1 MYITINVKNKI
12 AALQDDTLII
22 NGNSDYVI
30 KFDFDAEWDAYE
42 TKTARFVT
50 ARGYTDVV
58 FSGDEVAVPVITDA
72 ISVRVGVYA
81 GNLRTTTPAVIFCRR
96 CITDG
101 SGSPADPAPDVY
113 AQLMELLNE
122 RIGIWYPTVDD
133 AGNMS
138 WAKSDTEVA
147 PAPTNIKGQKGD
159 KGEDSLALVD
169 YYEDL
174 PPIDTAS
181 AGFLYYCKSNG
192 VLYMLN
198 AEHSGWE
205 EVPIGMS
212 FNGGTVDNSGYLH
225 LQLDG
230 EDIDGFT
237 PFFVGFGGGGG
248 GSSSAG
254 YTITLQNRLSSR
266 SITAAGGSAVEL
278 KYQYAS
284 VDSDGVDDG
293 DGIGTLTV
301 NGASVATVS
310 IPQGESTLD
319 VAQYLTSGA
328 NTVKLKV
335 ENSEGSSRTLSYTVT
350 VVTLTM
356 TTTIDTMAVYSA
368 ATTFNYTVSGS
379 GVKTVHILMDG
390 VELGTEEV
398 SSSGRSRSYAIPA
411 QSDGAHILTAYAETT
426 VSGMTIRSN
435 TLTVGMMF
443 VSNAMSGPAILTTFA
458 QTAATQGE
466 ILSIP
471 YMVYDPQNLSASV
484 TLKVLNP
491 DGTEYSGKSITAGRE
506 AQTWTVQDYPAGTVT
521 FRIVCGSVYKDCAV
535 TVAESTV
542 NVEPVTDALALCFDP
557 SGRSNLESN
566 PASWSSGEISA
577 TFTGIGFSA
586 ADGWLTDGDGASVL
600 RLLPG
605 SSMTIP
611 YYLFQNDART
621 SGVTVEVEMA
631 THNVRDYDSI
641 VMSCMSG
648 NRGFKIASQYAEIAS
663 EQSSVS
669 MQFKEDEKVRVS
681 FVVEP
686 RNLHRLI
693 YVYVDGIM
701 CGAVQYPENDDFS
714 QSTAVGITVGAES
727 SGIDVYKVRLYTK
740 GLTRYEILDNYI
752 ADRPLLSDRVEAL
765 RRNDI
770 LDLAENIVVSKLPA
784 TLPYMIIQCEQLPQ
798 SKGDEK
804 TCSITYVNPADS
816 SRSFTA
822 ENVKIDVQGTSSAG
836 YKKKNFKLKLKGGVT
851 YTANNVHSDSY
862 LLREDSVPATVFCM
876 KADVASSESA
886 NNVELARLYNDI
898 VPHKTS
904 AQEADSRVRVAIDGT
919 PCVIFWQNTIT
930 NETRFWGKYNFNF
943 DKGASEV
950 FGLSDGCESWE
961 TLNNTSNRTLYKSAD
976 FSGTAWQDD
985 FEARYPSKNTDC
997 AKLQAMCE
1005 WVVSTDRTAATGN
1018 ALAAPVTYDGEEYTT
1033 DSADYRLAKFKAEF
1047 EDHFIKAPMLFYYL
1061 FTEVFLMVDS
1071 RAKNFFPTTFDG
1083 AHWFPFP
1090 YDFDTALG
1098 INNEGQLVFDYDLE
1112 DTDTVGGHNVFNG
1125 QASVLWCNI
1134 RDAFAS
1140 DIKTMYQTLRSGTVF
1155 GYDTVAKR
1163 FATHQA
1169 VWPETVWN
1177 EDAWEKYLEPLE
1189 NDNDGSYLTMLQGS
1203 KSSQR
1208 EWWLFNAFRYRDS
1221 KYQCGDASSE
1231 FITLRCYAV
1240 GDITVTPYS
1249 HIWPR
1254 IKYGSYTVTER
1265 GKRNT
1270 ETTLVCPLDT
1280 MDDTEVYIYS
1290 ADRIASIGDLSA
1302 MQVGYANFSMATK
1315 LQSLKL
1321 GDGASTYE
1329 NTRLTELYV
1338 GNNELLTTLDVQN
1351 CVALSMAVDLSGCV
1365 GIQTIKAKGSAA
1377 TGFTLP
1383 VGGKLATLELPET
1396 ITNLTIRDQSQF
1408 TTLDMDGYTA
1418 LTTLRIENTP
1428 NVPLETIINGA
1439 ANLNRVRLI
1448 GVEWDATSEVSLQT
1462 TIDKLETCI
1471 GMDASGNNTAA
1482 AVVTGRVNV
1491 PSISSALLTE
1501 INEAFPE
1508 LVVVANGEPQYLIR
1522 FLDYDN
1528 SVLYRQVVAEGGDA
1542 VNPVTAGYITAPT
1555 RTGTEDSGY
1564 AFRDFGTLPTNVHSN
1579 GAVYAVYDTTYRVQF
1594 MNDSTVYDTQW
1605 IVSGESA
1612 TTPTPDPTKASTAQY
1627 TYTFSN
1633 WDKSYTN
1640 ITEPLT
1646 VNAVYTSTVRRYT
1659 VKFYNGSTLLQTVTD
1674 VPYGG
1679 SATYTGATPVDET
1692 NGYEF
1697 EGWSPSPTNIT
1708 GDRSCY
1714 AQFASPLVGTISD
1727 SWEDIIAACND
1738 GTYATKYSIGDT
1750 KEINLGTEG
1759 YVTMQIVAMDT
1770 DVKADGTGTAPITW
1784 ISEYLLMNT
1793 HRMNPARVANDD
1805 GTYQEGTGT
1814 IGGWEKC
1821 EMRSYLKE
1829 TIKPLIPEG
1838 VRNAIVPVTKY
1849 TKIYDASGSAVND
1862 VTTTDDVWIP
1872 SASEI
1877 KLITAEDQGPI
1888 YSDRFSTNSK
1898 RKKKYV
1904 GGSSYTDWWTRT
1916 ARTTEAF
1923 HHVGNDG
1930 RYGTSAHS
1938 ANYLDGVA
1946 LGFCT

>member
-1 MYITINVKNKI
+1 MYIKISVNNKI
-12 AALQDDTLII
+12 ATIEDNVLII

-58 FSGDEVAVPVITDA
+58 FSGDEVALPVITDA

-81 GNLRTTTPAVIFCRR
+81 GNLHTTTPAVIFCRR

-101 SGSPADPAPDVY
+101 SGSPVEPTPDVY
-113 AQLMELLNE
+113 AQLMALLND

-138 WAKSDTEVA
+138 WEKSDTEEA
-147 PAPTNIKGQKGD
+147 PAPTNIKGQEGD
-159 KGEDSLALVD
+159 KGKDSLTLVD

-181 AGFLYYCKSNG
+181 AGFLYYCKSDG

-198 AEHSGWE
+198 AEHSGWAA
-205 EVPIGMS
+205 VPIGVS
-212 FNGGTVDNSGYLH
+212 FNGGTVDDSGYLH
-225 LQLDG
+225 LQLNG

-278 KYQYAS
+278 KYQYTS
-284 VDSDGVDDG
+284 VDPDGVDDG
-293 DGIGTLTV
+293 DGIGTLIV

-310 IPQGESTLD
+310 VPQGESTLD

-335 ENSEGSSRTLSYTVT
+335 ENSEGSSRTLSYTIT

-390 VELGTEEV
+390 TELGTEEV

-426 VSGMTIRSN
+426 VSGTTVRSN

-443 VSNAMSGPAILTTFA
+443 VSDAMSDPAILTTFS
-458 QTAATQGE
+458 QKTATQGE

-484 TLKVLNP
+484 TLKVLNL
-491 DGTEYSGKSITAGRE
+491 DRTEYSSKSITAGRE

-521 FRIVCGSVYKDCAV
+521 LRIVCGSVYKDCAV

-566 PASWSSGEISA
+566 PANWSSGGISA
-577 TFTGIGFSA
+577 TFTGVGFSA
-586 ADGWLTDGDGASVL
+586 ADGWLTDSDGASVL

-740 GLTRYEILDNYI
+740 GLTRHEILDNYI
-752 ADRPLLSDRVEAL
+752 ADRPLLSDRVEAF
-765 RRNDI
+765 RRNDV
-770 LDLAENIVVSKLPA
+770 LDLSENIVVSKLPA

-804 TCSITYVNPADS
+804 TCAITYVNPADS

-822 ENVKIDVQGTSSAG
+822 ESVKIDVQGTSSAG

-851 YTANNVHSDSY
+851 YTANNVQSDSY
-862 LLREDSVPATVFCM
+862 LLREDSVPAAVFCM

-904 AQEADSRVRVAIDGT
+904 AQETDSRVRVAIDGT
-919 PCVIFWQNTIT
+919 PCVIFWQNTAT

-943 DKGASEV
+943 DKGASDV

-961 TLNNTSNRTLYKSAD
+961 TLNNTSNRTIYKSAD

-985 FEARYPSKNTDC
+985 FEARYPSDNTDC
-997 AKLQAMCE
+997 TKLQAMCA
-1005 WVVSTDRTAATGN
+1005 WVVSTDRTAATGS
-1018 ALAAPVTYDGEEYTT
+1018 ALEASVTYDGVEYTT
-1033 DSADYRLAKFKAEF
+1033 DSAEYRLAKFKAEF
-1047 EDHFIKAPMLFYYL
+1047 EDHFVKAPMLFYYL

-1083 AHWFPFP
+1083 THWFPFP

-1140 DIKTMYQTLRSGTVF
+1140 DIKAMYQTLRSGTVF
-1155 GYDTVAKR
+1155 GYDTVAQR

-1254 IKYGSYTVTER
+1254 IKYGSYTVTAR

-1270 ETTLVCPLDT
+1270 ETTLACPLDT

-1448 GVEWDATSEVSLQT
+1448 GVEWDATSEESLQT

-1564 AFRDFGTLPTNVHSN
+1564 AFKDFGTLPTNVHSN

-1594 MNDSTVYDTQW
+1594 MNGSTVYDTQW

-1612 TTPTPDPTKASTAQY
+1612 TTPTPNPTKASTAQY

-1640 ITEPLT
+1640 VTEPLT

-1659 VKFYNGSTLLQTVTD
+1659 VKFYNGSTLLQTVAD

-1697 EGWSPSPTNIT
+1697 EGWSPSPTNNT
-1708 GDRSCY
+1708 GNTSCY
-1714 AQFASPLVGTISD
+1714 AQFASPYQYAEI
-1727 SWEDIIAACND
+1727 EDTWAQIFAAIDN
-1738 GTYATKYSIGDT
+1738 GTYKTKYRIGNYKPLDLGS
-1750 KEINLGTEG
+1750 EGIIN
-1759 YVTMQIVAMDT
+1759 MQIVAMDA
-1770 DVKADGTGTAPITW
+1770 DAKADGTGTAPITW
-1784 ISEYLLMNT
+1784 IGEKLLAT
-1793 HRMNPARVANDD
+1793 TRRMNPALAGDTGNR
-1805 GTYQEGTGT
+1805 TIGTGT
-1814 IGGWEKC
+1814 IGGWGES
-1821 EMRSYLKE
+1821 EMRSWLKS
-1829 TIKPLIPEG
+1829 TIKPLIPSE
-1838 VRNAIVPVTKY
+1838 VRSRIVEVSKATYIYNSDETTTKNAI
-1849 TKIYDASGSAVND
+1849 
-1862 VTTTDDVWIP
+1862 TTDDVWIP
-1872 SASEI
+1872 SYREIFGGTSIESEGI
-1877 KLITAEDQGPI
+1877 YYSVVFNSAEM
-1888 YSDRFSTNSK
+1888 
-1898 RKKKYV
+1898 RKKMKV
-1904 GGSSYTDWWTRT
+1904 NGSSALFWWLRSASSTTNVRNVANNGNINSTDARYTQS
-1916 ARTTEAF
+1916 
-1923 HHVGNDG
+1923 VV
-1930 RYGTSAHS
+1930 
-1938 ANYLDGVA
+1938 LC
-1946 LGFCT
+1946 FCT

>member
-1 MYITINVKNKI
+1 MPHSHPIYDSDKHFVIDPITRN
-12 AALQDDTLII
+12 II
-22 NGNSDYVI
+22 NNSSKLTIMQYDHNSERFTFEIPKIIEGHDMSLSDAVRVHFINIGSIKTNTNSGVYEVDDVAVSLDDPDTVTFSWLISGASTEFNGSLNFAIRFYCVSDEGIIEYSWGTNIYSGINIANSFDNSEAIAEDYVDVLEQW
-30 KFDFDAEWDAYE
+30 KRSLRVE
-42 TKTARFVT
+42 TIEANTAARHTHDNKTLLDSITEADKTAWNT
-50 ARGYTDVV
+50 A
-58 FSGDEVAVPVITDA
+58 DEWVSANGANILSHLSDDA
-72 ISVRVGVYA
+72 I
-81 GNLRTTTPAVIFCRR
+81 
-96 CITDG
+96 
-101 SGSPADPAPDVY
+101 
-113 AQLMELLNE
+113 
-122 RIGIWYPTVDD
+122 
-133 AGNMS
+133 
-138 WAKSDTEVA
+138 
-147 PAPTNIKGQKGD
+147 
-159 KGEDSLALVD
+159 
-169 YYEDL
+169 
-174 PPIDTAS
+174 
-181 AGFLYYCKSNG
+181 
-192 VLYMLN
+192 
-198 AEHSGWE
+198 
-205 EVPIGMS
+205 
-212 FNGGTVDNSGYLH
+212 FNGGTVDDSGYLH

-237 PFFVGFGGGGG
+237 PFFVGFGGGG
-248 GSSSAG
+248 SSSAG
-254 YTITLQNRLSSR
+254 YTITFQNRLPSR
-266 SITAAGGSAVEL
+266 SITTAGGSAVDL
-278 KYQYAS
+278 KYQYTS
-284 VDSDGVDDG
+284 VDPDGVDDG

-310 IPQGESTLD
+310 VPQGESTLD

-335 ENSEGSSRTLSYTVT
+335 QNSEGSSRTLSYTIT

-390 VELGTEEV
+390 TELGTEEV

-426 VSGMTIRSN
+426 VSDTTVRSN

-443 VSNAMSGPAILTTFA
+443 VSDAMSDPAILTTFS
-458 QTAATQGE
+458 QKTATQGE

-491 DGTEYSGKSITAGRE
+491 DWTEYSSKSITAGRE

-521 FRIVCGSVYKDCAV
+521 LRIVCGSVYKDCAV

-566 PASWSSGEISA
+566 PANWSSGGVSA
-577 TFTGIGFSA
+577 TFTGVGFSA
-586 ADGWLTDGDGASVL
+586 ADGWLTDSDGASVL

-686 RNLHRLI
+686 RNLHRMI

-740 GLTRYEILDNYI
+740 GLTRHEILDNYI

-765 RRNDI
+765 RRNDV
-770 LDLAENIVVSKLPA
+770 LDLSENIVVSKLPA

-804 TCSITYVNPADS
+804 TCAITYVNLADS

-851 YTANNVHSDSY
+851 YTANNVQSDSY
-862 LLREDSVPATVFCM
+862 LLREDSVPAAVFCM

-904 AQEADSRVRVAIDGT
+904 AQETDSRVRVAIDGT
-919 PCVIFWQNTIT
+919 PCVIFWQNTAT

-943 DKGASEV
+943 DKGASDV
-950 FGLSDGCESWE
+950 FGLSNGCESWE
-961 TLNNTSNRTLYKSAD
+961 TLNNTSNRTIYKSAD

-997 AKLQAMCE
+997 TKLQAMCE

-1018 ALAAPVTYDGEEYTT
+1018 ALEASATYEGVEYTT
-1033 DSADYRLAKFKAEF
+1033 DSAEYRLAKFKAEF
-1047 EDHFIKAPMLFYYL
+1047 EDHFVKAPMLFYYL

-1083 AHWFPFP
+1083 THWFPFP

-1140 DIKTMYQTLRSGTVF
+1140 DIKAMYQTLRNGAVF
-1155 GYDTVAKR
+1155 GYDTVAQR
-1163 FATHQA
+1163 FAAHQA

-1221 KYQCGDASSE
+1221 KYQCGDASRE

-1302 MQVGYANFSMATK
+1302 MQVGYADFSMATK

-1396 ITNLTIRDQSQF
+1396 ITNLTIRDQSHF

-1448 GVEWDATSEVSLQT
+1448 GVEWDETSEETLQT

-1555 RTGTEDSGY
+1555 RMGTEDSGY
-1564 AFRDFGTLPTNVHSN
+1564 VFRDFGTLPTNVHSN

-1612 TTPTPDPTKASTAQY
+1612 TTPTPNPTKASTAQY

-1640 ITEPLT
+1640 VTEPLT
-1646 VNAVYTSTVRRYT
+1646 VNAVYTSTVRTYT

-1674 VPYGG
+1674 VPYGS
-1679 SATYTGATPVDET
+1679 SASYTGDTPFKTEVDDPTEYVFT
-1692 NGYEF
+1692 GF
-1697 EGWSPSPTNIT
+1697 SPDGTSIT
-1708 GDRSCY
+1708 GDTNCY
-1714 AQFASPLVGTISD
+1714 AVYRYTGLISVKLVERSLSGDCENDTVEHVGIGAFYGCTSLT
-1727 SWEDIIAACND
+1727 SVSFPAA
-1738 GTYATKYSIGDT
+1738 TSIGYSAFYGCSGLTSGVSFPVATIIGREAFAYCSSLTSVSFPAATAIGKSAFYNCYSLTSVSFPAATTIGSFAFRYCTSLTTASFSVASNIGDGAFYGCT
-1750 KEINLGTEG
+1750 SLSALILGASSVCYLRDENALSYTP
-1759 YVTMQIVAMDT
+1759 IAS
-1770 DVKADGTGTAPITW
+1770 GTGYIYVP
-1784 ISEYLLMNT
+1784 SSL
-1793 HRMNPARVANDD
+1793 VAS
-1805 GTYQEGTGT
+1805 YQEHYRWGYFSSQ
-1814 IGGWEKC
+1814 ISAIEDSEFGGE
-1821 EMRSYLKE
+1821 
-1829 TIKPLIPEG
+1829 
-1838 VRNAIVPVTKY
+1838 
-1849 TKIYDASGSAVND
+1849 
-1862 VTTTDDVWIP
+1862 
-1872 SASEI
+1872 
-1877 KLITAEDQGPI
+1877 
-1888 YSDRFSTNSK
+1888 
-1898 RKKKYV
+1898 
-1904 GGSSYTDWWTRT
+1904 
-1916 ARTTEAF
+1916 
-1923 HHVGNDG
+1923 
-1930 RYGTSAHS
+1930 
-1938 ANYLDGVA
+1938 
-1946 LGFCT
+1946 